1 MGRSKKSMLIALCLL
16 LLTFKAMAGSVF
28 VRSAIERAHIQA
40 TSCVGVEI
48 QENAQERGSDK
59 ESVHN
64 LYIMYH
70 VMGDINDMVIV
81 VPALSA
87 SSLVTSAEKKLPR
100 LSNTPNSLYKPPK
113 FTA

>member
-40 TSCVGVEI
+40 TSCVAAEI
-48 QENAQERGSDK
+48 QQNVQDRGPDK
-59 ESVHN
+59 ESVHS

-70 VMGDINDMVIV
+70 VMGDINDMAIV
-81 VPALSA
+81 VPVPSA
-87 SSLVTSAEKKLPR
+87 ASLVTSAEMKLPR
-100 LSNTPNSLYKPPK
+100 LSNIPNSLYKPPK
-113 FTA
+113 FAA